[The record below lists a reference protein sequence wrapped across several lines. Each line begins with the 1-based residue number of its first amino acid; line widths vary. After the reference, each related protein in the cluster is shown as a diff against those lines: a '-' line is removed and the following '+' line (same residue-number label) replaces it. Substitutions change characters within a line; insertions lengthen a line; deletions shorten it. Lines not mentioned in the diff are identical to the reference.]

1 MQAEHQLDGQ
11 INRGKREMREL
22 ALMAFS
28 ALEGA
33 DLTDILDLLHTHVL
47 RRPPAELMDVELVDG
62 VWEWRF
68 KPMVELMLRHMSDT
82 AADRTQPID
91 SRRAD
96 LRGVLEM
103 LGF

>member
-1 MQAEHQLDGQ
+1 MQAEHQLYGQ

-22 ALMAFS
+22 ALTAFS
-28 ALEGA
+28 ALERA
-33 DLTDILDLLHTHVL
+33 ELIDILDLLHTLVL
-47 RRPPAELMDVELVDG
+47 RRPPADLMDVVLVDG

-68 KPMVELMLRHMSDT
+68 KPMIELMLRHMSDT
-82 AADRTQPID
+82 AANIGRPID
-91 SRRAD
+91 SRRED